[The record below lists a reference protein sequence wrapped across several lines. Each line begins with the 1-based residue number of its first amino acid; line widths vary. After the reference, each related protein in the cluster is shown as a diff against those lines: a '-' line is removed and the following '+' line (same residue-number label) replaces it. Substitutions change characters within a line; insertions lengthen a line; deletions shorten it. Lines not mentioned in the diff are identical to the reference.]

1 VSSGGEGCDIGRCG
15 STRRCWRHR
24 LRRDGGRGAGG
35 CCWRFGLFGLFL
47 KAFCW
52 WWLAVV
58 KFGWAFLTAAVT
70 SAEAAR
76 EASCVSARTCSSSWC
91 SSSWSE
97 RAEL

>member
-1 VSSGGEGCDIGRCG
+1 MSGGGEGCDVGRCG